1 LIFNIAKLKNHG
13 SNRCMKNTAIIIG
26 ATGLVGSEILNYC
39 LSDKR
44 IKKVKVFVRKST
56 GISDSK
62 MEEFVVNFDELNN
75 WRKDLTGDILFSA
88 LGTTK
93 KQVGTREAQRLV
105 DYDYQLRI
113 AQTAKINGIKNYV
126 LVSAP
131 SANTKS
137 WFAYTKIKGELERD
151 VMKLS
156 FPKITIIR
164 PGLLKGPRSHTRFVE
179 QNLGK
184 VLSFFPIIPGL
195 EALKPVTG
203 KHVAHACME
212 LSLDDQHGQRILN
225 PKEVLHFL

>member
-1 LIFNIAKLKNHG
+1 
-13 SNRCMKNTAIIIG
+13 MKNTAIIIG

-56 GISDSK
+56 GISDPK
-62 MEEFVVNFDELNN
+62 LDEFVVNFDDLNN
-75 WRKDLTGDILFSA
+75 WRKDLTGDVLFSA

-105 DYDYQLRI
+105 DYDYQLRV
-113 AQTAKINGIKNYV
+113 AQTAKINGIKNFV

-131 SANTKS
+131 NANTKS
-137 WFAYTKIKGELERD
+137 LFAYTKIKGELERD

-164 PGLLKGPRSHTRFVE
+164 PGLLMGPRPHSRFVE

-184 VLSFFPIIPGL
+184 VLNVFPVIPGL
-195 EALKPVTG
+195 EALKPISG
-203 KHVAHACME
+203 KQVAHACIE
-212 LSLDDQHGQRILN
+212 LALNDQHGQRILN
-225 PKEVLHFL
+225 PKEVLNFV